1 MYVIIVDDEK
11 EDQRMNEIYEE
22 LIFIIMM
29 YVKILISHQ
38 LHSQSSTW
46 DVSKE
51 VGWNKF
57 KSVHLKAWND

>member
-38 LHSQSSTW
+38 LHSQSST
-46 DVSKE
+46 
-51 VGWNKF
+51 
-57 KSVHLKAWND
+57 